1 MCVAS
6 VCPTNRTWHDHRC
19 CQPYREALVRVTVCS
34 PGGQEQEIEAV
45 IDTGF
50 DGSLTLPLAYI
61 MSLGLPWRRRGR
73 ALLADGT
80 ESLFD
85 IYEATVV
92 WDGTPRRIAVDAADT
107 NPLIGMSLLYGYELT
122 IQAVEG
128 GHVMI
133 QALP

>member
-1 MCVAS
+1 MITGMVS
-6 VCPTNRTWHDHRC
+6 L
-19 CQPYREALVRVTVCS
+19 YREALVRVTVRG

-50 DGSLTLPLAYI
+50 DGSLTLPLAHI
-61 MSLGLPWRRRGR
+61 VSLGLPWRRRGR
-73 ALLADGT
+73 ALLADGS

-92 WDGTPRRIAVDAADT
+92 WDGTPRRVAVDAADT
-107 NPLIGMSLLYGYELT
+107 DPLIGMSLLYGYELT

-128 GHVMI
+128 GQVI
-133 QALP
+133 IRALP